1 MIVTFRSGR
10 NGVGETEE
18 EEIVLSVA
26 SYSYIKVDSCSLVSL
41 ATVKVI
47 SGALGAEEEMQVNV
61 MFISAEEGD
70 IESSSSLTLYVS
82 PPVVSSRVGLI
93 VKSSTSGSSVKMS
106 ITCNR

>member
-47 SGALGAEEEMQVNV
+47 SGASGAEEEMQVNV
-61 MFISAEEGD
+61 IFISVEEGE

-82 PPVVSSRVGLI
+82 PPVLSSRVGLV
-93 VKSSTSGSSVKMS
+93 VKSTTSGSSSSVKMS
-106 ITCNR
+106 IN